1 MSGISNL
8 RSERYRLGMSQEEL
22 GELVG
27 RRRATIGRWER
38 DPAQIPGPILVQ
50 LSKKFDCSIDYL
62 LGFTDERTSKRNK
75 VA

>member
-27 RRRATIGRWER
+27 RRARHHR
-38 DPAQIPGPILVQ
+38 
-50 LSKKFDCSIDYL
+50 S
-62 LGFTDERTSKRNK
+62 LGKRPRSNSGTHSGAAFK
-75 VA
+75 EV